1 MPDCQGKGCVLLF
14 FVLHVKVR
22 QRESQ
27 PPNGRVPRCVG
38 KSLQKGC
45 IQTLDPNTVTVKK
58 PKTILLA
65 EHSGFCHGVQKA
77 VDKTLLVG
85 ETSDKPVYVLGQLIH
100 NQQVIDHLQSKNIK
114 TVSSLDEVPP
124 GSMCVIRT
132 HGAPPEVV
140 DAAQA
145 KGVDVS
151 DATCPDVR
159 LVQNKAIQ
167 LVEEGYTVV
176 IVGKEEHP
184 EVIGIKA
191 HSDRIAAEGP
201 GKGRVVAI
209 NKVSEIQEKL
219 HGLPRRRIGV
229 VSQTTQLEEN
239 FFEMV
244 KALSKVAK
252 ELKVFN
258 TICPATYFRQNSA
271 LELAGKVDFMVVIG
285 GKNSSNTTHLAEIC
299 KAEGTDAI
307 HVETYKELEG
317 CEALQKSAVV
327 GVTAGAS
334 TPDWLIQE
342 VVTYLQ
348 SI

>member
-1 MPDCQGKGCVLLF
+1 
-14 FVLHVKVR
+14 
-22 QRESQ
+22 
-27 PPNGRVPRCVG
+27 
-38 KSLQKGC
+38 
-45 IQTLDPNTVTVKK
+45 
-58 PKTILLA
+58 
-65 EHSGFCHGVQKA
+65 
-77 VDKTLLVG
+77 VG
-85 ETSDKPVYVLGQLIH
+85 ESSDKPVYVLGQLIH
-100 NQQVIDHLQSKNIK
+100 NQQVIDHLDSKSIK
-114 TVSSLDEVPP
+114 TVNSLDEVPP

-140 DAAQA
+140 EQAEA
-145 KGVDVS
+145 KGVSVS

-167 LVEEGYTVV
+167 LAEEGYTVV

-191 HSDRIAAEGP
+191 HSERVGGARI
-201 GKGRVVAI
+201 VAI
-209 NKVSEIQEKL
+209 NKIDEIPEKL
-219 HGLPRRRIGV
+219 KDVPRRRIGV
-229 VSQTTQLEEN
+229 VSQTTQMEEN

-271 LELAGKVDFMVVIG
+271 LELAGKVEFMVVVG

-299 KAEGTDAI
+299 RAEGTETI
-307 HVETYKELEG
+307 HIETYKELEG
-317 CEALQKSAVV
+317 CVALQKADVV

-334 TPDWLIQE
+334 TPAWLIQE
-342 VVTYLQ
+342 VLQYLQ
-348 SI
+348 DL

>member
-1 MPDCQGKGCVLLF
+1 MDQQTSVLSPAP
-14 FVLHVKVR
+14 H
-22 QRESQ
+22 S
-27 PPNGRVPRCVG
+27 
-38 KSLQKGC
+38 
-45 IQTLDPNTVTVKK
+45 KK
-58 PKTILLA
+58 PKTILIA

-77 VDKTLLVG
+77 VDKTLAVG
-85 ETSDKPVYVLGQLIH
+85 ESSDKPVYVLGQLIH
-100 NQQVIDHLQSKNIK
+100 NQQVIDHLDAKHIK

-140 DAAQA
+140 DAAEA
-145 KGVDVS
+145 KGVEVS

-167 LVEEGYTVV
+167 LAEEGYTVV

-191 HSDRIAAEGP
+191 HSE
-201 GKGRVVAI
+201 RVDSSKIVAI
-209 NKVSEIQEKL
+209 NKPSEIMEKL
-219 HGLPRRRIGV
+219 KDLPRRRIGV
-229 VSQTTQLEEN
+229 VSQTTQMEEA
-239 FFEMV
+239 FFDMV
-244 KALSKVAK
+244 KELSKVAK

-271 LELAGKVDFMVVIG
+271 LELAGKVEFMVVIG

-299 KAEGTDAI
+299 MAQGTETI

-317 CEALQKSAVV
+317 CTALEKADIV

-342 VVTYLQ
+342 VLEYLQ
-348 SI
+348 TL